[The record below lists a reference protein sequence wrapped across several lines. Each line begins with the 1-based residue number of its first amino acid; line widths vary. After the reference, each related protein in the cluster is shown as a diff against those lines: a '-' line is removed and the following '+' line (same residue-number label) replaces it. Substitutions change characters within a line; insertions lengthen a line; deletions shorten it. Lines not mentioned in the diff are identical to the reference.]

1 MTEYLELAP
10 LQNNQLEADPLR
22 PFFRLI
28 DASVRREIVLDALRL
43 PDSTLSG
50 GCKDEQMVQLG
61 VDGNDVEAMVDRVE
75 LKGRFERI
83 HGKL

>member
-28 DASVRREIVLDALRL
+28 DASVRRESVLDTLRFA
-43 PDSTLSG
+43 DSILSG
-50 GCKDEQMVQLG
+50 GCKGKHMVQIG
-61 VDGNDVEAMVDRVE
+61 VDGSDFETMVDRVK
-75 LKGRFERI
+75 LKYPFE
-83 HGKL
+83 

>member
-28 DASVRREIVLDALRL
+28 DASVRRESVLDTLCIAE
-43 PDSTLSG
+43 SKLSG

-61 VDGNDVEAMVDRVE
+61 VDGSDVETMVGRVK
-75 LKGRFERI
+75 LKDPFEQT